1 MKKYLRSSR
10 DGSIFDWNPYLAAR
24 PDMEEVDEKQVI
36 TKRQTKPKVR
46 VPVGTEENKDTEQ
59 V

>member
-24 PDMEEVDEKQVI
+24 SDMEEVDEKQVLV
-36 TKRQTKPKVR
+36 KKQTKPKVR
-46 VPVGTEENKDTEQ
+46 VSVKNTDRKDTDQ
-59 V
+59 A